1 METPDRATVLDTAV
15 RLFYTK
21 GFSRIDVE
29 DIEHALGGQG
39 NAVNRYFDSRESLIV
54 AALAWRDERFR
65 AELKCYVSTHAHS
78 PIERLLATFD
88 FLSNWHR
95 SDGFHGCMFINA
107 CVEHP
112 DKNDLVN
119 QAAAQH
125 KQALY
130 DYLHELAFA
139 ITPNAKGALSQQL
152 VLLMEGA
159 IVTTQVTGN
168 TDAADQARRAAEI
181 LLKHTM
187 SQ

>member
-1 METPDRATVLDTAV
+1 M
-15 RLFYTK
+15 
-21 GFSRIDVE
+21 
-29 DIEHALGGQG
+29 
-39 NAVNRYFDSRESLIV
+39 
-54 AALAWRDERFR
+54 
-65 AELKCYVSTHAHS
+65 STHAHS

-88 FLSNWHR
+88 FLSNWHH

-107 CVEHP
+107 CIEHP

-130 DYLHELAFA
+130 DYLQELTFA
-139 ITPNAKGALSQQL
+139 INPSVQEALSQQL

-181 LLKHTM
+181 LLRHTM